1 MARRPLMS
9 QNRHGTYIYRKVV
22 PQHLRPFLPA
32 PYTGKR
38 ELIKSLETKDKRIAE
53 KRMPAVE
60 ATFLKVLEQA
70 ALAHATQAPNVAADS
85 NDPGHICSATPEEI
99 AVQMAANDAYVEKAL
114 AAVIPADDFPTFYRT
129 LGRFGLPVH
138 SFVPFPT
145 PDHEKTTPDATAVSS
160 SGSGASIND
169 VIGKYSLEAKA
180 NEQTVEGIR
189 RDWQMLCDVAGL
201 SLASPISAVTRKMV
215 RDFKEILFT
224 HPANTRVK
232 EVMKLPIRE
241 RGAYAVKKGVP
252 TLSKG
257 SISLKLG
264 KIQSICAFAANE
276 GIIPENPAQGVSVK
290 VSEEE
295 KSLGKGVAY
304 SADDLKA
311 IFSHP
316 VFAQEPWDH
325 KAWLPILAL
334 YTGARLEEL
343 AALLL
348 TDVKKDEGVWVL
360 DLSPF
365 DDSGKVVKRIKNY
378 HSRRAI
384 PIHKDVISLG
394 FIQYIRE
401 RKAANDRQLFPLLKE
416 VNGERVSEEFSNW
429 WSDQRSV
436 FGITD
441 KRKKFHSFRHLFAD
455 LADRAGISLKTAFR
469 LSGHSLNGLG
479 QGGRY
484 GNGLSIPEMAEA
496 VNRIVVPVAV
506 PGLEKEVSA

>member
-22 PQHLRPFLPA
+22 PPHLRPFLPE

-70 ALAHATQAPNVAADS
+70 TLAHATQAINVAADS
-85 NDPGHICSATPEEI
+85 NDPGRNASTTPEEI
-99 AVQMAANDAYVEKAL
+99 AAQMAANDAYVEKTL
-114 AAVIPADDFPTFYRT
+114 AAVIPDDDFPTFYRT
-129 LGRFGLPVH
+129 LGRFGLPLH
-138 SFVPFPT
+138 SSIPFPT
-145 PDHEKTTPDATAVSS
+145 SDHEKTAPDATVVSS
-160 SGSGASIND
+160 GESGTSIND
-169 VIGKYSLEAKA
+169 VIGKYALEAKA

-201 SLASPISAVTRKMV
+201 SLDSPISAVTKKMV

-224 HPANTRVK
+224 HPANTRIK
-232 EVMKLPIRE
+232 EVMKLPIKE
-241 RGAYAVKKGVP
+241 RGAYVAEKKIQ
-252 TLSKG
+252 TLSKA
-257 SISLKLG
+257 SVSLKLG
-264 KIQSICAFAANE
+264 KINSICAFAE
-276 GIIPENPAQGVSVK
+276 KIEVISVNPAQGVSIK
-290 VSEEE
+290 VTEEE
-295 KSLGKGVAY
+295 KALGKGIAY
-304 SADDLKA
+304 SSDDLKS
-311 IFSHP
+311 IFSHQ
-316 VFAQEPWDH
+316 VFRQKPWDH

-334 YTGARLEEL
+334 YTGARLEEI
-343 AALLL
+343 ASLLL
-348 TDVKKDEGVWVL
+348 TDIKNDEGVWVI

-365 DDSGKVVKRIKNY
+365 DETGKKIKRIKNY
-378 HSRRAI
+378 HSCRAI
-384 PIHKDVISLG
+384 PIHKDVIALG
-394 FIQYIRE
+394 FLQYVKCRSD
-401 RKAANDRQLFPLLKE
+401 ANDRQLFPLLKT

-429 WSDQRSV
+429 WSAQRSI
-436 FGITD
+436 FGIVD
-441 KRKKFHSFRHLFAD
+441 KRKNFHSFRHLFAD

-484 GNGLSIPEMAEA
+484 GNGLSIPEMADA

-506 PGLEKEVSA
+506 PGLEK